1 MELIQ
6 NLSDNVEEE
15 INDAIKYA
23 KMAIEYRDDYPM
35 VADAVY
41 KLSEEEMK
49 HMSILHGLVTGI
61 IDDYRKKNGDV
72 PESMKMLYDILHR
85 KQIVHAAEAKAYQ
98 IMYKENKE

>member
-1 MELIQ
+1 MKLIQ
-6 NLSDNVEEE
+6 DLSVSIDEE
-15 INDAIKYA
+15 IDDAIKYV

-35 VADAVY
+35 VADAIY

-61 IDDYRKKNGDV
+61 IEDYRKKNGDV

-85 KQIVHAAEAKAYQ
+85 KQIAHAAEAKAYQ
-98 IMYKENKE
+98 FMFKENKE